1 MKKLLIVMVVA
12 LLAIALVAC
21 GGEETPTTTKGDATT
36 PKAPAVTTPKDATTT
51 PKDVTTTPKAPGTST
66 ATTTPGTTTPA
77 TTAYVPP
84 VQKEIE
90 QLMDISWWDNATRK
104 NLSYTRH
111 DDGTMGYVWQF
122 SMENATDLLPVYPED
137 HPERPLQPTLQ
148 LTTAEGARC
157 FIKNMA
163 TDEDYKEYK
172 VTNWRT
178 QRHCDIWFEA
188 EGFVPE
194 PNVEY
199 DMYIFFVSPEDATYP
214 GELIYVCTLEIPWI
228 YNPPTMTGNTE
239 VDAVIDTAYQCQ
251 VHRHSKRWDIS
262 WPTDANAYDFDPATF
277 PTMNFSWT
285 YASDN
290 TFPHLDG
297 GEKAWQYIN
306 TENGFAYIR
315 VKGSEED
322 FVRYDIDYM
331 LLARHCDMWFTLDGF
346 TPVENQEYEM
356 VVFFMSGYGAA
367 HPDSLH
373 YCYADSWIAGP
384 HE

>member
-66 ATTTPGTTTPA
+66 ATTTPGTTTPT

-90 QLMDISWWDNATRK
+90 ELMDISWWDNATRK

-111 DDGTMGYVWQF
+111 DDGTMAYVWQF
-122 SMENATDLLPVYPED
+122 SMQNATDLLPVYPED
-137 HPERPLQPTLQ
+137 HPEKPLQPTLQ

-214 GELIYVCTLEIPWI
+214 GELIYVWTLEIPWI
-228 YNPPTMTGNTE
+228 YNPPTMTGNAE
-239 VDAVIDTAYQCQ
+239 VDAIIDTAYQCQ

-262 WPTDANAYDFDPATF
+262 YPTDANAYDFDPATF

-290 TFPHLDG
+290 TFPHLEG
-297 GEKAWQYIN
+297 GAKAWQYID
-306 TENGFAYIR
+306 TKSGFAYIR

-356 VVFFMSGYGAA
+356 AVFFMSGIGAA
-367 HPDSLH
+367 HPYALH